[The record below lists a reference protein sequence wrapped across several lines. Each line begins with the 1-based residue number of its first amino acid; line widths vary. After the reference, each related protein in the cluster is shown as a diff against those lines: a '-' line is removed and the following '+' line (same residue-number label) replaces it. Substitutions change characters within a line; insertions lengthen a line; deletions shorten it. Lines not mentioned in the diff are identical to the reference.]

1 MPSSG
6 SQAEVKEEEKD
17 TDVEEEVEDPD
28 QAMPVTN
35 PASSSSSQPGS
46 AASAPRCFLGH
57 PLLYD
62 NFCKH
67 GHGGSLVT
75 EKESPIARFR
85 SAFRVYQPQET
96 PEEKRFRTHRDDR
109 ESDDESKDR

>member
-17 TDVEEEVEDPD
+17 TDVEEDVEDPD

-57 PLLYD
+57 PLLHD
-62 NFCKH
+62 NFCWH
-67 GHGGSLVT
+67 GHGATSVA
-75 EKESPIARFR
+75 EEESPSAQFR
-85 SAFRVYQPQET
+85 SAFRVFST
-96 PEEKRFRTHRDDR
+96 TTD
-109 ESDDESKDR
+109 S